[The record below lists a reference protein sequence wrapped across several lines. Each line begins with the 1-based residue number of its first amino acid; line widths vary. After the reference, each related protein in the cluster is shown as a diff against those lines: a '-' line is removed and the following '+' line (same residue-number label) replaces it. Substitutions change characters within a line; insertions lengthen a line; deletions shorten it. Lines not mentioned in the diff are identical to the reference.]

1 MKRILFYLICAL
13 FLMLAILSLQY
24 NIVHKKYLQEKAD
37 RERLFENNL
46 QLFSENRRQTEL
58 IYTKDEFLKILGDSL
73 KKTLRELKIKPK
85 TVTQIIE
92 KTITQE
98 IHDTVIVP
106 VKKMEKDYW
115 EIKDT
120 GPCFLWQGEARLFG
134 DSLTV
139 NRIDFIYQNKT
150 TDYYYRK
157 LKGKFLFFKIYSRNE
172 IEHKTIS
179 DCGDTVE
186 RVVRVERR

>member
-1 MKRILFYLICAL
+1 MKKIYIYLIGAL
-13 FLMLAILSLQY
+13 LIMLALLAWQNSHL
-24 NIVHKKYLQEKAD
+24 HKLYIREKID

-58 IYTKDEFLKILGDSL
+58 IYTKDEFLKIMSDSL
-73 KKTLRELKIKPK
+73 KKTLRDLKIKPK

-92 KTITQE
+92 KTIIQE
-98 IHDTVIVP
+98 LHDTIIVP
-106 VKKMEKDYW
+106 VKVIGKNWW

-134 DSLTV
+134 DSLAVDRT
-139 NRIDFIYQNKT
+139 DFIYQNKT

-157 LKGKFLFFKIYSRNE
+157 LKGRFLFLKFYSRNE
-172 IEHKTIS
+172 IEHKTVS
-179 DCGDTVE
+179 DCGDTIE